1 MPDISTVFQLAGV
14 GLLLALVYLVLKQT
28 GREEIAQI
36 VTLGG
41 VILLLIMAVHLLTE
55 LFRSLET
62 LFRF

>member
-41 VILLLIMAVHLLTE
+41 VILLLIMAVRLLTE